1 MNFSRI
7 TAIALALCLST
18 WALNATAQDNAPT
31 TQSSFEAS
39 EAACIG
45 TWNVDFARLA
55 EAELAAA
62 TPEERAQ
69 MEAMFA
75 TMQMSVTV
83 NADHTIAFAM
93 NAMGQVEEDSG
104 VWTVT
109 ATSGNTVN
117 MSTTDNEGVT
127 DEAVWTFFTADSV
140 QISAE
145 GDVLFLNRAE

>member
-1 MNFSRI
+1 MSFSRI

-18 WALNATAQDNAPT
+18 WAFNATAQDAPT
-31 TQSSFEAS
+31 TQSTYEAS
-39 EAACIG
+39 EASCIG

-83 NADHTIAFAM
+83 NADHTIAFSM

-109 ATSGNTVN
+109 GTSGNTVN

-145 GDVLFLNRAE
+145 GDVLFLNRAQ